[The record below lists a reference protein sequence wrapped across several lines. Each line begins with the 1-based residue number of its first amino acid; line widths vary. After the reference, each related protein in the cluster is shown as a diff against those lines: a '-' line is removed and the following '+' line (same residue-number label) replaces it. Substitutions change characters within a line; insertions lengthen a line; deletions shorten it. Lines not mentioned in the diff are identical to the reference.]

1 MLLLLSN
8 LRKRN
13 AALRRLRKLELK
25 VARSRLSPLSGL
37 DAVEARSLWEKVCP
51 VLFSLGIPFPAE
63 WQAAMLSTCKS
74 SCKRMLI
81 SSWHNI
87 ARSVS
92 RHGALLSEKALTS
105 IAMAVLH
112 MLGSNPSLST
122 RFLAPDGGVAVT
134 PDEIVSAVEA
144 SWQQIVSK
152 KSLADP
158 ERFLSECCVQE
169 RPEWEA
175 PPLFGRDIKAQI
187 SRAKN
192 NRSVA
197 LDGWHVPELKDSPNI
212 FYDIVAQVFTSVES
226 GQSWPQACTEGLV
239 AVIPKRGNQ
248 LNVVDVSPANLV
260 LSDGLQTRPIT
271 VLSPLFSAYGS
282 LRFRQ
287 LAAWRETWLCDSMH
301 GGRSKHEVYD
311 CSWALALNLE
321 NSTALGIQ
329 LAGVTMD
336 RRKFFDLLDFQIGH
350 RLMEHLGCPKPVVLA
365 ARSFY
370 DSLSCRYKVNGACS
384 QPNTRING
392 FTQGDSYSLQVA
404 LAVMCAWTS
413 FIEAG
418 KPPDIDLSL

>member
-37 DAVEARSLWEKVCP
+37 DAVETRSLWEKVCP

-74 SCKRMLI
+74 SCKRTLI

-311 CSWALALNLE
+311 CSWALALKLRE
-321 NSTALGIQ
+321 
-329 LAGVTMD
+329 
-336 RRKFFDLLDFQIGH
+336 
-350 RLMEHLGCPKPVVLA
+350 
-365 ARSFY
+365 
-370 DSLSCRYKVNGACS
+370 
-384 QPNTRING
+384 
-392 FTQGDSYSLQVA
+392 
-404 LAVMCAWTS
+404 
-413 FIEAG
+413 
-418 KPPDIDLSL
+418 